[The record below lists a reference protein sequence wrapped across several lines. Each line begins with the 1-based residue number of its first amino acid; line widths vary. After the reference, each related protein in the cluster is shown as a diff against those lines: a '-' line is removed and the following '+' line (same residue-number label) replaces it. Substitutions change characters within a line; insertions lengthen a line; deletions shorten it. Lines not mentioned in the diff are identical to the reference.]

1 MSRFDGQTVLV
12 SGGARG
18 MGASHARGFA
28 AEGASV
34 IIGDVL
40 EEDGQ
45 AVAAEI
51 GAQARFVR
59 LDVTDDASWSAAV
72 QAAETTFGPITV
84 LVNNAGVLSFA
95 TIEDAD
101 IAEWR
106 RVVDINLTG
115 QFLGMRA
122 VTPSM
127 RRAGGGS
134 IVNIATAGSMTGA
147 PLASAYLSSKWGVRG
162 LTKCAALELGR
173 DRIRVNAVLPGYT
186 ATPMM
191 SDYMDAYPEEQYA
204 IPRAAAPS
212 DITPLVLYVASAEA
226 GFSTGGEFLADGGWL
241 LGPALPPEQ

>member
-1 MSRFDGQTVLV
+1 MGRFDGQTVLV

-45 AVAAEI
+45 TVAAEI

-72 QAAETTFGPITV
+72 QTAETTFGPITV

-101 IAEWR
+101 VAEWR
-106 RVVDINLTG
+106 RVVDIDLTG
-115 QFLGMRA
+115 QFLGIRA

-173 DRIRVNAVLPGYT
+173 DRIRVNAVLPSVID
-186 ATPMM
+186 TPANRSWM
-191 SDYMDAYPEEQYA
+191 SADLAARAVPPAAIAKVIAFLCSPDAAPISGAA
-204 IPRAAAPS
+204 IPVYGDA
-212 DITPLVLYVASAEA
+212 
-226 GFSTGGEFLADGGWL
+226 
-241 LGPALPPEQ
+241 

>member
-1 MSRFDGQTVLV
+1 MGRFDGQTVLI

-18 MGASHARGFA
+18 MGANHARGFA

-106 RVVDINLTG
+106 RVVDIYLTG
-115 QFLGMRA
+115 QFLG
-122 VTPSM
+122 
-127 RRAGGGS
+127 
-134 IVNIATAGSMTGA
+134 I
-147 PLASAYLSSKWGVRG
+147 
-162 LTKCAALELGR
+162 
-173 DRIRVNAVLPGYT
+173 
-186 ATPMM
+186 
-191 SDYMDAYPEEQYA
+191 
-204 IPRAAAPS
+204 
-212 DITPLVLYVASAEA
+212 
-226 GFSTGGEFLADGGWL
+226 
-241 LGPALPPEQ
+241 